1 MKIFRRISDGIF
13 NPININNY
21 LNDKKIFTTLFY
33 FILVIIMILP
43 QSVQIL
49 ASSPLSYNDEVAI
62 RETFYHNGE
71 PIPFTIRS
79 ELLFNDNHDNDYEY
93 IKAINDNLVVVF
105 RADSEYKKYLGAET
119 VVEFNRHGVFVHKYG
134 IRMFLFSYNEKEEL
148 NDIDFK
154 SAYDDDKEFWDAI
167 FKVAEEEVLFKES
180 LIKTMDIAVLFIG
193 EVLTVL
199 ILTLLLALFNRP
211 INRKDLKFNKMWQ
224 MTVYLISPFAF
235 AKVITELF
243 GLTLIYYIGLIV
255 TIINI
260 IKFSQCIIIRGGKD
274 EL

>member
-13 NPININNY
+13 NPVNINSY
-21 LNDKKIFTTLFY
+21 LNDKKIFTTIFY
-33 FILVIIMILP
+33 FILIIIMILP

-49 ASSPLSYNDEVAI
+49 ASKPLSYNDEVLI

-79 ELLFNDNHDNDYEY
+79 ELLFNDNHDNEYEY
-93 IKAINDNLVVVF
+93 VKAINDNLVVVF
-105 RADSEYKKYLGAET
+105 RADSEYKQYIGSET
-119 VVEFNRHGVFVHKYG
+119 VIEFGRHGVFVHKYG
-134 IRMFLFSYNEKEEL
+134 GRMLLFSYNEKKEL
-148 NDIDFK
+148 NNLSFSK
-154 SAYDDDKEFWDAI
+154 AYDDDKEFWDTI
-167 FKVAEEEVLFKES
+167 FKVAEEEVLFKET
-180 LIKTMDIAVLFIG
+180 LIKTIDIAVLFVG
-193 EVLTVL
+193 ETLSIL

-211 INRKDLKFNKMWQ
+211 LNRKDLKFNKMWQ

-243 GLTLIYYIGLIV
+243 GVTLIYYIGLII
-255 TIINI
+255 TIVNI
-260 IKFSQCIIIRGGKD
+260 IKFSQCIVIRGGKD